1 MPPPITF
8 LCYFSPP
15 FRFCT
20 PSVIAAIPVLVRA
33 LMSFQKQFKSCSR
46 TLPPLP
52 SPGRTAVP
60 CSPQFHRGRGRAAV
74 LLGGSGRWGAPLTAP
89 EHFGAGG
96 GGAGFFPACKGN
108 TRAATLRAINHRVGS
123 GPARAP
129 TALRPHRD
137 KGQSTPRPRS
147 ARGQ

>member
-1 MPPPITF
+1 M
-8 LCYFSPP
+8 
-15 FRFCT
+15 
-20 PSVIAAIPVLVRA
+20 
-33 LMSFQKQFKSCSR
+33 
-46 TLPPLP
+46 
-52 SPGRTAVP
+52 P

-129 TALRPHRD
+129 TALGPHR
-137 KGQSTPRPRS
+137 GPEV
-147 ARGQ
+147 RGGSEWCSPLQAPTSLLAQPQPLVRFLQ